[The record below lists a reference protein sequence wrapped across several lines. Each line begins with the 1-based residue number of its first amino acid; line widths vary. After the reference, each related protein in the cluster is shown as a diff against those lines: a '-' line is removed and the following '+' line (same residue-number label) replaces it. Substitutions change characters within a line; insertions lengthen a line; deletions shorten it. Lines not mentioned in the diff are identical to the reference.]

1 MVNCKHPDCYYR
13 NVDGDYCEY
22 CILMSRRRP
31 RPAGDCVGVYKPKGG
46 TKVVLGQLTPSRGG
60 TRTFDADRAMELYI
74 EGKSDAEISRELGVS
89 YKAIRNW
96 RKYEGLPST
105 KNMKGDAEWT

>member
-1 MVNCKHPDCYYR
+1 
-13 NVDGDYCEY
+13 
-22 CILMSRRRP
+22 
-31 RPAGDCVGVYKPKGG
+31 
-46 TKVVLGQLTPSRGG
+46 
-60 TRTFDADRAMELYI
+60 MELYI

-89 YKAIRNW
+89 YKAICNW